1 MKTPRS
7 LWWAPGPMSDQQHQ
21 FSQSQ
26 QYQITIPRK
35 SYKNSDFISNTEYLP
50 TFFWV
55 RRDFRLGISE
65 NVPATSKDFRWF
77 SEDLRTFPKIS
88 EDVPTN
94 FEHLQSHLKG
104 DKFSVFWKNYDTK
117 STLSPFMKYLCG
129 NCRNWISLIDHVLN
143 ANSSGFMSQ
152 AWEFVLDAWDRYLY
166 TLFLNKNVVFPAQAE
181 YSYSS
186 ADFRL
191 KIF

>member
-55 RRDFRLGISE
+55 RRDFCLGISE
-65 NVPATSKDFRWF
+65 NVPATSKDFRRF

-94 FEHLQSHLKG
+94 FEHLRSHLKG
-104 DKFSVFWKNYDTK
+104 DKFSVFWKNYDNIMPLYEIFLWK
-117 STLSPFMKYLCG
+117 LPELNFLYWSCVKCQFVRIYESGVG
-129 NCRNWISLIDHVLN
+129 NCPWCVTSMPLI
-143 ANSSGFMSQ
+143 
-152 AWEFVLDAWDRYLY
+152 W
-166 TLFLNKNVVFPAQAE
+166 
-181 YSYSS
+181 S
-186 ADFRL
+186 ADM
-191 KIF
+191 

>member
-1 MKTPRS
+1 MEDTPGESFDAGKITTKKSCSAHIKMKTPRS

-35 SYKNSDFISNTEYLP
+35 SYKNSDFISNKEYLP

-55 RRDFRLGISE
+55 RRDFCLGISE
-65 NVPATSKDFRWF
+65 NVPATSKDFRRF

-94 FEHLQSHLKG
+94 FEHLRSHLKG

-117 STLSPFMKYLCG
+117 STLCPFMKYFCG
-129 NCRNWISLIDHVLN
+129 NCRNWISFIDHVLN

-152 AWEFVLDAWDRYLY
+152 AWEIVLDAWHRCL
-166 TLFLNKNVVFPAQAE
+166 
-181 YSYSS
+181 
-186 ADFRL
+186 
-191 KIF
+191 